1 MIRQLRWQIALGV
14 AGAAIIGALLL
25 LVSNRAFRDEPARG
39 GQFIE
44 AMVGQPRT
52 FNPLFADDDSEI
64 DLTRLLFSGL
74 TRPAGDGSVR
84 PDLADHWAISP
95 DGKTYTFTLKSG
107 LVWHDQQPVTA
118 DDLVFTARLAA
129 DRNIPDVQKSR
140 LAEPWQRATVE
151 KIDDLTVAVHLEEA
165 YAPFL
170 NAAMLGI
177 LPAHLLADVPPA
189 QIAEHPFSVRSPV
202 GTGPYRLES
211 LEDPE
216 GPDGY
221 RVQLARFDEHWA
233 AGDQTPYLDRLVF
246 QFYPALDKAVAALGE
261 RSAQGL
267 GRVPAALMSR
277 LGAEGQTQNRAAV
290 QAGYT
295 LVYLNPSEP
304 AFTNRSVRQALSLAL
319 DRKGIVDDPALLN
332 GQGVPAVSP
341 IPPGSWAHDPS
352 LPEPRFDLDA
362 ARRILDES
370 GWIDSDGDGVRDRDG
385 QPLSFTLGT
394 RGDDPMMVA
403 IAERIQRDWS
413 SIGIG
418 VEVKPIDRQD
428 LAETLRNRAYA
439 ALLLDWE
446 TREYDPDPYALWHS
460 SQIDFPG
467 QNFAG
472 FKNTE
477 ADRLLVEARQANPE
491 SEIDKRRSLYQAF
504 QRIFAE
510 ELPAL
515 MLYHP
520 AYQYVVT
527 DGNVGGIQLPELLV
541 EPADRFATLSDWFV
555 QTQRVFGESAADADG
570 S

>member
-74 TRPAGDGSVR
+74 TRPAGDGSVL
-84 PDLADHWAISP
+84 PDLASHWAISP

-107 LVWHDQQPVTA
+107 LLWHDLQPVTA
-118 DDLVFTARLAA
+118 DDVVFTARLAA

-170 NAAMLGI
+170 NAAMLGL

-189 QIAEHPFSVRSPV
+189 QVAEHPFSVRSPI

-233 AGDQTPYLDRLVF
+233 AGDRTPYLDRLVF
-246 QFYPALDKAVAALGE
+246 QFYPALDKAVDALGE

-304 AFTNRSVRQALSLAL
+304 AFANRSVRQALSLAL
-319 DRKGIVDDPALLN
+319 DRRGIVDDTGLLN

-341 IPPGSWAHDPS
+341 IPPGSWAYDHS

-413 SIGIG
+413 GIGIG
-418 VEVKPIDRQD
+418 VEVEPIDRQD

-477 ADRLLVEARQANPE
+477 ADRMLVEARQANPE
-491 SEIDKRRSLYQAF
+491 SGIDKRRSLYQAF

-520 AYQYVVT
+520 AYHYVVT

-555 QTQRVFGESAADADG
+555 QTERVFGEAADADG